1 MASIAAENTLVAEVR
16 EANRLKDQFLATLS
30 HELRTPLQSILT
42 WSQLLREDAAPGSTL
57 FRGLEVIDRNAR
69 AQTRLIEDLLDVSRI
84 ISGKL
89 VLERQP
95 LRLAEVAE
103 AAVEDARAAA
113 RDKDIQIE
121 LARRSDPWV
130 LGDPDRLRQIIGNL
144 LANAVKF
151 TPKDG
156 SVQLSFETNA
166 GQVEIAVRD
175 TGVGIAPEFLPHLF
189 ERFRQADSGTT
200 RTHGGLGIGL
210 AIARQLIEMHGGT
223 IHAESEGEGRG
234 AVFRLR
240 LPLASETL
248 ARPKEEPPNAGAE
261 AGLGGVRILLVEDEP
276 DTRECL
282 LLMLEKQG
290 AAVEAVA
297 SAREALEA
305 LDRGLPQ
312 VLLSDLAM
320 PEEDGLSL
328 IRRIRSRPAAAG
340 GRIPAAALSA
350 YARPE
355 ERARAILAGFDLH
368 VAKPVD
374 PLVLAEAIR
383 RLTDRADRG

>member
-1 MASIAAENTLVAEVR
+1 
-16 EANRLKDQFLATLS
+16 
-30 HELRTPLQSILT
+30 
-42 WSQLLREDAAPGSTL
+42 
-57 FRGLEVIDRNAR
+57 
-69 AQTRLIEDLLDVSRI
+69 
-84 ISGKL
+84 
-89 VLERQP
+89 
-95 LRLAEVAE
+95 
-103 AAVEDARAAA
+103 
-113 RDKDIQIE
+113 
-121 LARRSDPWV
+121 V
-130 LGDPDRLRQIIGNL
+130 LGDPERLRQVIGNL
-144 LANAVKF
+144 LSNAVKF
-151 TPKDG
+151 TPKGG
-156 SVQLSFETNA
+156 SVLLSFETNA
-166 GQVEIAVRD
+166 GQVEIAVCD

-200 RTHGGLGIGL
+200 RTQGGLGIGL
-210 AIARQLIEMHGGT
+210 AIARQLIELHGGS
-223 IHAESEGEGRG
+223 IHAESEGAGRG
-234 AVFRLR
+234 ATFRLR

-248 ARPKEEPPNAGAE
+248 ARPKDE
-261 AGLGGVRILLVEDEP
+261 AGHADAEVGLDGVRILLVEDEP

-282 LLMLEKQG
+282 MLMLEKQG

-305 LDRGLPQ
+305 LDRGPPQ

-320 PEEDGLSL
+320 PDEDGLSL
-328 IRRIRSRPAAAG
+328 IRRVRSRPAAAG